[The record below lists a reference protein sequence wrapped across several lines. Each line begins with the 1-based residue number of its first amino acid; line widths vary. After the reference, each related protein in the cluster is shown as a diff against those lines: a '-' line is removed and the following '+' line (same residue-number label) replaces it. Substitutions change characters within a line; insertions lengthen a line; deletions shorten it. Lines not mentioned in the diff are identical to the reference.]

1 VSVTNTVEQSKQ
13 KKPEQTMAL
22 KLFELV
28 GAESNRPFSPY
39 CWRIRMALA
48 HKGLEADLV
57 PWRFLE
63 KAAIDPSGQG
73 KVPVLVHDGK
83 WVSESWEIAQYLEAQ
98 FPDRPSLFGAPQG
111 QALSRVY
118 SNLGDVHAGQ
128 IVRFVLMDIYNHLD
142 SANQAYFRES
152 REARFGMALEQVGLD
167 RDAKLQGF
175 RDSLGPLRNV
185 LKVQPFFGGETPLYA
200 DYAIFGQFQ
209 WARAISDFEL
219 LAADDPVAQWRTRL
233 LNAFSGM
240 ALAAPAYR

>member
-1 VSVTNTVEQSKQ
+1 MK
-13 KKPEQTMAL
+13 L

-48 HKGLEADLV
+48 HKGLDAELV
-57 PWRFLE
+57 PWRFIE
-63 KAAIDPSGQG
+63 KAAIEPSGQG
-73 KVPVLVHDGK
+73 KVPVLVHDDK
-83 WVSESWEIAQYLEAQ
+83 WVFESWEIAKYLEVR
-98 FPDRPSLFGAPQG
+98 FPERPSLFGGTQG

-128 IVRFVLMDIYNHLD
+128 IVRFVLMDIYQHLD
-142 SANQAYFRES
+142 AANQAYFRET
-152 REARFGMALEQVGLD
+152 REPRFGMTLEQVVVD
-167 RDAKLQGF
+167 RDAKLQAF

-185 LKVQPFFGGETPLYA
+185 LKVQPFFGGDTPLYA

-219 LAADDPVAQWRTRL
+219 LAADDPVAHWRTRL
-233 LNAFSGM
+233 LQAFNGM
-240 ALAAPAYR
+240 ALAAPAYP

>member
-1 VSVTNTVEQSKQ
+1 
-13 KKPEQTMAL
+13 
-22 KLFELV
+22 
-28 GAESNRPFSPY
+28 
-39 CWRIRMALA
+39 
-48 HKGLEADLV
+48 
-57 PWRFLE
+57 
-63 KAAIDPSGQG
+63 
-73 KVPVLVHDGK
+73 
-83 WVSESWEIAQYLEAQ
+83 
-98 FPDRPSLFGAPQG
+98 
-111 QALSRVY
+111 
-118 SNLGDVHAGQ
+118 
-128 IVRFVLMDIYNHLD
+128 MDIYNHLD

-233 LNAFSGM
+233 LNAFNGM